1 MSVANIRK
9 DINQSQR
16 EGKLF
21 YSSFYFV
28 SHGFILGVHSAPP
41 GRVVGMLNTGGPFIP
56 PHQSYQAY
64 FSGRTAAMLP
74 PPFQQPVILLSIPC
88 TMKHARTGL
97 HWLAVAHPLISL
109 LRECS
114 CWHSRHLMR
123 HFLARENRNV
133 DLRLVMCGLRLGL
146 KARAWASKPGLRP
159 NDITS
164 RAQSPQEGLARPG
177 LGLSPGF
184 GHVCRASC

>member
-74 PPFQQPVILLSIPC
+74 PPVPTTGYSAVHSLYHEARKDWSALASRGPSTNILASGMLMLAFTASYETFSGKGKSKCGFETIPVS
-88 TMKHARTGL
+88 
-97 HWLAVAHPLISL
+97 
-109 LRECS
+109 
-114 CWHSRHLMR
+114 
-123 HFLARENRNV
+123 
-133 DLRLVMCGLRLGL
+133 
-146 KARAWASKPGLRP
+146 
-159 NDITS
+159 
-164 RAQSPQEGLARPG
+164 
-177 LGLSPGF
+177 
-184 GHVCRASC
+184 